1 MLISSVQLTVLLIL
15 CSYQWCSYAF
25 LFTKRLGRSS
35 SAAVV
40 CSTSTT
46 ASVPNKGLLTRNSS
60 PTYRKRSSS
69 NGKTRTNKSPST
81 NVPSDLQ
88 KKATEMYIKAVNDF
102 CNVSPKNNINAES
115 VLDFLLV
122 QFPKQPTQDNA
133 PTIIPLN
140 ISILNAIMNSLW
152 ATNNKSKFNGS
163 HAHDML
169 QILEKPLPNNNNNN
183 IKQLQPNM
191 STYSIVL
198 QAMAKCSMT
207 TGDEKMAL
215 NAEVILQKMHQK
227 SHSTTNTKNMS
238 LRHNKPNTL
247 DYNHVMECWVHAEN
261 PKKATDM
268 LHQMIQLYHSDP
280 IRYASLRPNLLIYS
294 TAIYGW
300 TKKGTSPPSSDAA
313 MEAQTLLAQMEEQL
327 LLVPNSV
334 STTTSQNPMI
344 RPTNDPGVVILYGSV
359 MNCWAKSGHPDA
371 AEMAE
376 GILNNM
382 IQNSNKNSAAILVQ
396 PNTQIYNIVI
406 NAWANS
412 KKKNAADKALE
423 FLSKM
428 EQHPHHEK
436 TSTQQPDT
444 ITYNTVIKALVNSS
458 GGVKAAI
465 QSEELLQKMIQSDDA
480 TNHKKLKPDVV
491 TYTSVI
497 DCWAKSGA
505 PNAAENANKLL
516 KDMIQM
522 YQSDP
527 IQHASLKPNTKLF
540 STVIN
545 CWAKCRTPNSAR
557 KAQDMLAEMK
567 TLQILP
573 NTITYNTVIHAWA
586 KSSSGKDA
594 CQAVEDLL
602 RQMHHWYQSGINP
615 YAKPNV
621 STYIAVIDCASRRS
635 LAGKAES
642 YLTEMMDLYQSDPIR
657 NADLRP
663 NSQVYNTVMNAYAKS
678 GSAQKA
684 QSILT
689 RMEKEEHLGPNTV
702 SYNTVL
708 HSFAKSTGGLEAAI
722 EAETILQKMHLL
734 SATDESVMPD
744 VASYVA
750 VIDCWAKSGARNSGE
765 KASGLLNDMIQLYQ
779 SDTIKYANLRP
790 MTQVFNAVINAWA
803 KSGAG
808 VQAPMEA
815 QALLS
820 QMEDMRS
827 RYGILDVK
835 PDTITYNTIITAWA
849 KSRGGIDAAIQAEKI
864 LHKMHQIYNAGN
876 IHVKPN
882 VKTYGSVIDCWANA
896 AGTGLN
902 NVAAEKA
909 EQILDDM
916 IKLYQSDR
924 IKYSDMA
931 PNTQVINIVIN
942 AFAISGGTA
951 TAKAQKILTQMEKM
965 YSEGVSETKPDLITY
980 NTVIKALAKSGGGVE
995 AAKEAEM
1002 LLQKMYQLYNA
1013 GDSSMKPNFATYTS
1027 VVLTWL
1033 NSGSDIA
1040 ADMGDRI
1047 LADMMK
1053 MYETDPILHE
1063 SLRPEDMR
1071 IFALIQSCRRQNFN
1085 NDSFNGDRQ

>member
-1 MLISSVQLTVLLIL
+1 MLISAVQFTILLML
-15 CSYQWCSYAF
+15 CSYQWCYAF

-40 CSTSTT
+40 CSISTT
-46 ASVPNKGLLTRNSS
+46 PSVPNKALLTRNSS
-60 PTYRKRSSS
+60 TTYRKRSTSKDRTSS
-69 NGKTRTNKSPST
+69 KSFISN

-88 KKATEMYIKAVNDF
+88 KATEMYLKAVNNF
-102 CNVSPKNNINAES
+102 CNISPKNNNNAES
-115 VLDFLLV
+115 ILDFLLV
-122 QFPKQPTQDNA
+122 KLPKQQPEDPV

-140 ISILNAIMNSLW
+140 ISILNALMNSLW
-152 ATNNKSKFNGS
+152 ANNKSKFNGS

-169 QILEKPLPNNNNNN
+169 QILEQQQTNNVNNN
-183 IKQLQPNM
+183 KQLQPNM

-198 QAMAKCSMT
+198 QAMAKCST
-207 TGDEKMAL
+207 TACDEKMAL
-215 NAEVILQKMHQK
+215 DAEAVLQKMHQK
-227 SHSTTNTKNMS
+227 SHNTNINTNS
-238 LRHNKPNTL
+238 IRHNKPNTI
-247 DYNHVMECWVHAEN
+247 DYNHVMECWVHAGN
-261 PKKATDM
+261 PKKATHF
-268 LHQMIQLYHSDP
+268 LNEIIQLYQSDP
-280 IRYASLRPNLLIYS
+280 IRYASLQPNLSIYS
-294 TAIYGW
+294 TAIHGW
-300 TKKGTSPPSSDAA
+300 TKKGTSSPSSDAA
-313 MEAQTLLAQMEEQL
+313 MEAQALLSQMEGQL
-327 LLVPNSV
+327 LVQNSV
-334 STTTSQNPMI
+334 TTNSHNPLL
-344 RPTNDPGVVILYGSV
+344 RPTNDPGVVIVYGSV

-382 IQNSNKNSAAILVQ
+382 IQNSNMNSAAIFVQ

-412 KKKNAADKALE
+412 KKKHASDKAME
-423 FLSKM
+423 ILSKM
-428 EQHPHHEK
+428 EQHPNNDK
-436 TSTQQPDT
+436 SSSTQKPDT
-444 ITYNTVIKALVNSS
+444 ITYNTVIKALVNSN

-465 QSEELLQKMIQSDDA
+465 QSEQLLHTMLMQQNDDA
-480 TNHKKLKPDVV
+480 SNTNKNVKPDVV

-505 PNAAENANKLL
+505 PNAAENVNKLL
-516 KDMIQM
+516 KNMIQM

-545 CWAKCRTPNSAR
+545 CWAKCRTTPNSAR

-567 TLQILP
+567 LLQIFP

-586 KSSSGKDA
+586 KSSSSGDDA
-594 CQAVEDLL
+594 CQAVEEIL
-602 RQMHHWYQSGINP
+602 RQMWFQSGTNL

-621 STYIAVIDCASRRS
+621 STYIAVIDCAARRS
-635 LAGKAES
+635 HAEKAES
-642 YLTEMMDLYQSDPIR
+642 YLTEMMELYQSDPIR

-689 RMEKEEHLGPNTV
+689 RMEKEEHMAPNTV

-708 HSFAKSTGGLEAAI
+708 HSFAKSTGGLDAAI

-734 SATDESVMPD
+734 SASEMPD

-750 VIDCWAKSGARNSGE
+750 VIDCWAKSGTRNSGE
-765 KASGLLNDMIQLYQ
+765 KASSLLNDMIQLYQ
-779 SDTIKYANLRP
+779 SDKIKYANLRP

-827 RYGILDVK
+827 RYGILDIM

-849 KSRGGIDAAIQAEKI
+849 KSRGGVDAALQAEKI

-902 NVAAEKA
+902 DVAAEKA
-909 EQILDDM
+909 EQMLDDM

-1013 GDSSMKPNFATYTS
+1013 GDSSIKPNFATYTC

-1053 MYETDPILHE
+1053 MYQSDPILHE
-1063 SLRPEDMR
+1063 NLRPGDMR
-1071 IFALIQSCRRQNFN
+1071 IFALVQSSRRQNFN
-1085 NDSFNGDRQ
+1085 NESFNGNKAVY